1 MSTVATEQRRRTEYH
16 RLLPGLLTAEPYGE
30 ADRHPRSTRDWIVD
44 VLAFIISLVGIL
56 LTWLGQRGGGHAE
69 THYMLIADF
78 VISSVAALSIWLRR
92 RWPVALILVLTP
104 VSVLFQFAGFVS
116 IIAFFT
122 VAVHRRFPI
131 AALITVLQLLS
142 LFPLYVLHP
151 QSGLS
156 YWGAVL
162 VGSIFVVAVLAWGM
176 FVRARRQ
183 LLLSLRERAE
193 RAEATQQLKVEQA
206 QHLERERIARE
217 MHDVLAHRIS
227 LLSLH
232 AGALEFHPDAPP
244 EAIARAAGVIRDSA
258 RQALQD
264 LREVIGVLRDG
275 SDGGSP
281 ERPQPTLADI
291 PGLVDESRAAGMRVE
306 LIETIS
312 DPDQLPT
319 GVGRSA
325 YRIVQEGLTNV
336 RKHAPSSLA
345 YVTITGTSGA
355 GLDIEV
361 RNLLPVGR
369 SAASDLPGSGN
380 GIIGLTERVN
390 LAGGQIDCGPTN
402 AGEYR
407 LHTWLPW
414 PAGESA

>member
-1 MSTVATEQRRRTEYH
+1 MSTVATDQRRTEYH

-44 VLAFIISLVGIL
+44 VLAVLVALAGVP
-56 LTWLGQRGGGHAE
+56 LTWLDQRSGSHAE
-69 THYMLIADF
+69 SHYMLVADF
-78 VISSVAALSIWLRR
+78 AIGAGAALSIWLRR
-92 RWPVALILVLTP
+92 RWPVALMLVLTP
-104 VSVLFQFAGFVS
+104 LSLLFQFAGFAC

-131 AALITVLQLLS
+131 AAAAGVLQLLS

-151 QSGLS
+151 AHGMS
-156 YWGAVL
+156 YWGSVL

-244 EAIARAAGVIRDSA
+244 EEIARAAGIIRDSA

-275 SDGGSP
+275 GDDHDSP

-291 PGLVDESRAAGMRVE
+291 PGLIDESRAAGMRVK
-306 LIETIS
+306 LVETIN
-312 DPDQLPT
+312 DPDDLPT

-336 RKHAPSSLA
+336 RKHAPGSLA
-345 YVTITGTSGA
+345 YVTIAGTSGA

-369 SAASDLPGSGN
+369 TASADLPGSGN

-414 PAGESA
+414 